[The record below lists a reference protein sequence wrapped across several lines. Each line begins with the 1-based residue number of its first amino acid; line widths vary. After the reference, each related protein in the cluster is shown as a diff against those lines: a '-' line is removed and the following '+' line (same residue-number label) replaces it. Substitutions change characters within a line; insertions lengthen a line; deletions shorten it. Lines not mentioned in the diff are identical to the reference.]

1 MKLYQIKSGPPG
13 SGRLEHFL
21 KENYVALSG
30 GPLSSAIHG
39 SGEAERLAP
48 SGTASGSGNHE
59 EVNTEVPSNPGDAG
73 ALASFILFTSG
84 MKDGDFILLDGGE
97 YVHLGD
103 IGEYFFDDSPEA
115 SAAGTQHRRGVT
127 WLSRIPKT
135 ALGAQA
141 AELVAEPAAI
151 SAARF
156 SWETSGLARWLP
168 EWHPAAGTAAPA
180 DHNYGVDPETIAE
193 ALDVLKQ
200 ALRSDCPDR
209 RVRAAAAILRYAQK

>member
-30 GPLSSAIHG
+30 GPLSSGIHE
-39 SGEAERLAP
+39 SGKAERLTQPAA
-48 SGTASGSGNHE
+48 ASGNPAEELREIPSIPGNAE
-59 EVNTEVPSNPGDAG
+59 P
-73 ALASFILFTSG
+73 LASYILFTSE

-103 IGEYFFDDSPEA
+103 IGEYFYDDSPEA

-141 AELVAEPAAI
+141 LELVSEPADV

-156 SWETSGLARWLP
+156 SWEASGLARWLP
-168 EWHPAAGTAAPA
+168 DWHPAAGTAAPA
-180 DHNYGVDPETIAE
+180 DHDYGVDPETIVE
-193 ALDVLKQ
+193 ALEVLKQ

-209 RVRAAAAILRYAQK
+209 RVRAAAAILHYAQK

>member
-30 GPLSSAIHG
+30 GPLSSRVHE
-39 SGEAERLAP
+39 SGAAERLAQP
-48 SGTASGSGNHE
+48 ATASGNHSE
-59 EVNTEVPSNPGDAG
+59 EHQEIPSRPGDAG

-84 MKDGDFILLDGGE
+84 MKDGDFILLDGGGD
-97 YVHLGD
+97 VHLGD

-141 AELVAEPAAI
+141 AELVAEPAAV

-180 DHNYGVDPETIAE
+180 DHDCGVDPETIAE

-200 ALRSDCPDR
+200 ADR
-209 RVRAAAAILRYAQK
+209 KSVV

>member
-30 GPLSSAIHG
+30 GPLFSGIPE
-39 SGEAERLAP
+39 SGEAERPAQP
-48 SGTASGSGNHE
+48 AAASGNSAE
-59 EVNTEVPSNPGDAG
+59 EHQEIPASPGDAG

-141 AELVAEPAAI
+141 AELVAEPAAV

-180 DHNYGVDPETIAE
+180 DHGVEPATIAE

-209 RVRAAAAILRYAQK
+209 RVRAAAAILRYAKK